1 MKQNS
6 AKKLTLAL
14 AIVYWIA
21 LVWIVLF
28 KTIEPWRIA
37 ELDRLREINWI
48 PFHYDTETPSHLSE
62 VLLNVAIFVP
72 FGLYLGLLDR
82 GPVFSILAGAGFS
95 LLMEALQYAFAIGM
109 TDVTDLLM
117 NTLGTAIGYGLFA
130 LLLLL
135 VKDRKKL
142 RRILNIPALI
152 CTVLFFAFA
161 AVLLIANR

>member
-28 KTIEPWRIA
+28 KAIEPWNVM

-48 PFHYDTETPSHLSE
+48 PFHYETETPSHLSE

-72 FGLYLGLLDR
+72 
-82 GPVFSILAGAGFS
+82 
-95 LLMEALQYAFAIGM
+95 
-109 TDVTDLLM
+109 
-117 NTLGTAIGYGLFA
+117 
-130 LLLLL
+130 
-135 VKDRKKL
+135 
-142 RRILNIPALI
+142 
-152 CTVLFFAFA
+152 CC
-161 AVLLIANR
+161 